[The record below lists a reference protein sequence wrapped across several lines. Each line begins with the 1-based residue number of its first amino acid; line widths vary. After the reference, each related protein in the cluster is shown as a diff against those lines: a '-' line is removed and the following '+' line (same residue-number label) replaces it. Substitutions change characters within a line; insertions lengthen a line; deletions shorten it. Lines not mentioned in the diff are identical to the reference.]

1 MPHALSPERAEI
13 LGLEALAWLAAG
25 PDALARFLAAS
36 GISGDDLRAAAGTP
50 GLTVAVLDFLLAHED
65 LLMSFCETTGTSTGL
80 LHQARRRLEPEA

>member
-25 PDALARFLAAS
+25 PEALARFQAAS
-36 GISGDDLRAAAGTP
+36 GVGGADLRQAAGSP

-65 LLMSFCETTGTSTGL
+65 LLLGFCQSSGTNAAL
-80 LHQARRRLEPEA
+80 LHRARALLAPEA

>member
-25 PDALARFLAAS
+25 PEALERFLKAS
-36 GISGDDLRAAAGTP
+36 GVCGADLRQAAGSP

-65 LLMSFCETTGTSTGL
+65 LLLDFCRRSGTEAAL
-80 LHQARRRLEPEA
+80 LHQARRLLAPEA